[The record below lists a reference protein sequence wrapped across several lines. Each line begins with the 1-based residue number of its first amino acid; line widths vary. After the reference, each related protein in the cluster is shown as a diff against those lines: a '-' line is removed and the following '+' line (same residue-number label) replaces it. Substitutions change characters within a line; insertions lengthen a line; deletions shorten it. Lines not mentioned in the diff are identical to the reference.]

1 MCTSARNTRHRSCST
16 CRVHF
21 ERRGLGWGNS
31 QHMNFLDTPLQ
42 LPAGSCTRG
51 RVQSRAARKR
61 RTMLSRLY
69 TRAAWTA
76 RPLTATSHHRV
87 ALMSSSSASGKI
99 NGEWKGLRLRVAVGF
114 VDGEGRSVA
123 ISCVKG

>member
-1 MCTSARNTRHRSCST
+1 M
-16 CRVHF
+16 
-21 ERRGLGWGNS
+21 
-31 QHMNFLDTPLQ
+31 
-42 LPAGSCTRG
+42 
-51 RVQSRAARKR
+51 QSRAARKR

-114 VDGEGRSVA
+114 VDREGRSVA
-123 ISCVKG
+123 ISCVNPRAYPKGRVADSLLWLVKSASGSILVLRPVLE